1 MRKECYGLIV
11 PTDGE
16 IKYLYE
22 DPYNY
27 IESIGCKPI
36 DDYLGTLEDI
46 DEENGPIRNP
56 SYILGNNNNNFNI
69 LFYSK
74 DGLKSKD
81 KINNIINAFC
91 NAFMYGTKFDNL
103 ILDMLLDKF
112 KKSGMS
118 GIIKIVVILGF
129 FFFAFIAAFICGIL
143 A

>member
-103 ILDMLLDKF
+103 ILDIYDSAIILPGNSKLMTDKD
-112 KKSGMS
+112 KKEL
-118 GIIKIVVILGF
+118 KDILKDLKWF
-129 FFFAFIAAFICGIL
+129 YI
-143 A
+143 